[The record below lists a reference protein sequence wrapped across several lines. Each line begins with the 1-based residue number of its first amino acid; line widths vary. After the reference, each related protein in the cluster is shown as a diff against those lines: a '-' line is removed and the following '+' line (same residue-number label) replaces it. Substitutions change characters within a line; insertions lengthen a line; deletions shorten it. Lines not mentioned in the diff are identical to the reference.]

1 MPRALCCRE
10 ALLERIERRGQ
21 ATRAACQREL
31 DGASAILR
39 ATLLL
44 LAD

>member
-10 ALLERIERRGQ
+10 ALFERLERRGE
-21 ATRAACQREL
+21 ATRAACQSEL
-31 DGASAILR
+31 DCASARLR